1 MRLNLFTLGSELEF
15 MVKGEVEVWG
25 EAEVEVW
32 GEGEGEGGCEL
43 FAIRTSTVTF
53 Q

>member
-1 MRLNLFTLGSELEF
+1 MRLNLFTLGADLEF

-25 EAEVEVW
+25 KYQ
-32 GEGEGEGGCEL
+32 GEGGCEL
-43 FAIRTSTVTF
+43 FAIRTSTATF